1 MLIFILFKNIHFFY
15 LLLMPQV
22 SIDVFETDL
31 ILVTLFVGFPSSDI
45 YKYTSFYLYFPGP
58 KFSGR

>member
-1 MLIFILFKNIHFFY
+1 
-15 LLLMPQV
+15 MPQV

-31 ILVTLFVGFPSSDI
+31 ILVTLFVGFSSSDI